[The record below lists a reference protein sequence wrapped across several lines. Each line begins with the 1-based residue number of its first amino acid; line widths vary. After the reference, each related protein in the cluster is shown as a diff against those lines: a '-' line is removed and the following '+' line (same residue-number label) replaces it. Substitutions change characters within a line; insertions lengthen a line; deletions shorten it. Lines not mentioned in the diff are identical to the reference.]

1 MVHRILS
8 FAFILFLASVQAQT
22 PKKWTASDI
31 YEGIEKLQ
39 FLGSALYIAA
49 HPDDENTTL
58 ISYLSNEVKA
68 ETAYLSLT
76 RGDGGQ
82 NLIGTEIRELLGLI
96 RTNELLQARNVD
108 GGKQFFSRAN
118 DFGYSKHPDETLNI
132 WNKDQVLSDVIWVIR
147 QWKPDII
154 VNRFDHRTPGK
165 THGHHTTSA
174 MLSVEAFDLANDPTI
189 YPEQLKYVEP
199 WQPRRTFFNT
209 SWWFYGS
216 QDKFAKADKTNMAS
230 VDVGVFYPLEGK
242 SNTEISA
249 LSRSM
254 HKSQGFGRTGTR
266 GTESDYLEL
275 VKGDMPAN
283 KENLFDGINTTW
295 SRVEG
300 GAPVGELLAT
310 IQQTFDFSNPA
321 ASVSNLLLAYKMIQ
335 TLPDSHWKQIK
346 SKELAEI
353 IEASLGLYLE
363 AVADDY
369 SATPG
374 EEIELT
380 IEAIQRAGD
389 DVVLKSFSYLPM
401 NTDTVADLVLERN
414 QAYKFFKEITLPKD
428 LTYTN
433 PYWLNEEAKMGMYT
447 VKDQAMRGQPITP
460 RALQVQFNVEIEGV
474 PFSYRKDVV
483 FKRNDPVAGEVYRPF
498 EITPPV
504 ATNVNSKVYV
514 FANNQPQNIEVIV
527 KAAKS
532 KVSGKVTLAHPDGW
546 KVVPES
552 IDFELSLKEEEFK
565 TTFELTPPAT
575 QTEGYIVPMAT
586 VDGEHYT
593 DESVIIEYSHIPV
606 QTVYRDASAKVVK
619 IDLKKSG
626 ERIAYIMGAGDEIP
640 TSLEQIGYRVD
651 LLNDGDITLD
661 NLKIYDA
668 LIIGIRAYN
677 TNERMKFYQ
686 PTLMQYVQEGGTM
699 IVQYNTTSRLA
710 MPSNEIGPYPFKL
723 SRDRVSVEEAEVRM
737 LAPDHPVLNYPN
749 KITKKDFEGWV
760 QERGLYFPNEW
771 DENYT
776 AILSSND
783 PNEPARDGGLL
794 VAKYG
799 KGYYIYSGYSWFRE
813 LPAGVTGAFR
823 LFTNMI
829 SIGDY
834 QPEPI
839 TEEVKE
845 EKNYPFWMFW
855 KKKEETE

>member
-1 MVHRILS
+1 MNRILVI
-8 FAFILFLASVQAQT
+8 AFTFFMVSAQAQA

-58 ISYLSNEVKA
+58 IAYLANEVKA

-96 RTNELLQARNVD
+96 RTNELLGARSVD
-108 GGKQFFSRAN
+108 GGRQFFSRAN

-132 WNKDQVLSDVIWVIR
+132 WDKDQVLSDVIWVIR

-154 VNRFDHRTPGK
+154 VNRFDHRTPGR

-174 MLSVEAFDLANDPTI
+174 MLSVEAFDLANDPDV

-199 WQPRRTFFNT
+199 WQPRRAFFNT
-209 SWWFYGS
+209 SWFFYGS
-216 QDKFAKADKTNMAS
+216 QEKFMEADKSTMAS
-230 VDVGVFYPLEGK
+230 VDVGVFYPLRGK

-266 GTESDYLEL
+266 GATSEYLEL
-275 VKGDMPAN
+275 VKGDMPKD
-283 KENLFDGINTTW
+283 KEDLFEGINTTW

-300 GAPVGELLAT
+300 GEAVGGLLST
-310 IQQTFDFSNPA
+310 IQEVFNFDDPA
-321 ASVSNLLLAYKMIQ
+321 ASIPNLLLAYKMMQ
-335 TLPDSHWKQIK
+335 TLPDSYWKDVK
-346 SKELAEI
+346 SKELAAI

-369 SATPG
+369 SASPG
-374 EEIELT
+374 ETIELT
-380 IEAIQRAGD
+380 LETIQRAGSE
-389 DVVLKSFSYLPM
+389 VVLKSFSYLPM
-401 NTDTVADLVLERN
+401 ELDTMTNLEMEQN
-414 QAYKFFKEITLPKD
+414 QPYKFFKEIQLPDD

-433 PYWLNEEAKMGMYT
+433 SYWLNKEATLGMYSVPEQT
-447 VKDQAMRGQPITP
+447 MRGKPATP
-460 RALQVQFNVEIEGV
+460 RALQVQFDIEVEGV
-474 PFSYRKDVV
+474 LFSYVKDVV

-498 EITPPV
+498 EVIPPV
-504 ATNVNSKVYV
+504 SSSVNSKVYV
-514 FANNQPQNIEVIV
+514 FANNQSQMVEVTV
-527 KAAKS
+527 KA
-532 KVSGKVTLAHPDGW
+532 GKPDIAGTVQLGYPEGW
-546 KVVPES
+546 RVMPES
-552 IDFELSLKEEEFK
+552 MDFELGIKGQEFK
-565 TTFELTPPAT
+565 TTFELTPPAE
-575 QTEGYIVPMAT
+575 QAEGYIVPMVT
-586 VDGEHYT
+586 VGGQSYT
-593 DESVIIEYSHIPV
+593 DESVIIQYDHIPT

-619 IDLKKSG
+619 LDLKRSG

-640 TSLEQIGYRVD
+640 TSLKQIGYQVEVLAD
-651 LLNDGDITLD
+651 DEVTLE
-661 NLKIYDA
+661 NLKNYDA

-677 TNERMKFYQ
+677 TNERMKFHQ
-686 PTLMQYVQEGGTM
+686 PTLMEYVREGGTM
-699 IVQYNTTSRLA
+699 VVQYNTTRGLA
-710 MPSNEIGPYPFKL
+710 MPSDELGPYPFKL
-723 SRDRVSVEEAEVRM
+723 SRDRVSVEEAEVRI
-737 LAPDHPVLNYPN
+737 LAPDHPVLNFPN
-749 KITKKDFEGWV
+749 KITAKDFEGWV

-783 PNEPARDGGLL
+783 PDEPARDGGLL

-799 KGYYIYSGYSWFRE
+799 EGHYIYSGYSWFRE
-813 LPAGVTGAFR
+813 LPAGVAGAFR

-839 TEEVKE
+839 GEEVEE
-845 EKNYPFWMFW
+845 EKKRPFWMFW
-855 KKKEETE
+855 KKKETSR